1 MKKQWPAWIVL
12 GLIALVAGGALG
24 FTNELTAPVIA
35 DQAAAAAVAARQEV
49 LPAATAFE
57 EVDLS
62 AAVPSNQV
70 GTIDNCFTA
79 TANGQPVGH
88 TVQVTVT
95 GYGGPIE
102 VVVGIDTS
110 GTVTGVNIGGS
121 SFSETPGLGAKVQ
134 EPAFY
139 EQFAG
144 LTPPAVLKGN
154 IDSVSGASISSG
166 AVVDAVNTAVE
177 CVANLG

>member
-1 MKKQWPAWIVL
+1 MRKQWPAWIVL

-35 DQAAAAAVAARQEV
+35 EQAAAAAVAARQDV
-49 LPAATAFE
+49 LPAAKAFE

-62 AAVPSNQV
+62 AAVPTNQV
-70 GTIDNCFTA
+70 GEINSCFIA
-79 TANGQPVGH
+79 TADGQTVGH

-102 VVVGIDTS
+102 IVVGIGVD
-110 GTVTGVNIGGS
+110 GAITGVNIGGAD
-121 SFSETPGLGAKVQ
+121 FSETPGLGAKVK

-139 EQFAG
+139 EQFTG

-177 CVANLG
+177 FVASLG